1 MKIIVALMKRGGDH
15 GLASRLMSD
24 QSRSQTR

>member
-1 MKIIVALMKRGGDH
+1 MKIIVALMKRGDH